1 MDLAHPSRSY
11 PPQRM
16 GVDEDRPYLGVRA
29 AYPGG
34 LVGDECDVLPDGGLA
49 ALVLIDGHHHRVADV
64 NPAAA
69 AAAAVQV
76 GCWHRG
82 HVAASCHGGLL

>member
-1 MDLAHPSRSY
+1 MK
-11 PPQRM
+11 
-16 GVDEDRPYLGVRA
+16 DRPYLGVRA

-69 AAAAVQV
+69 DAVQV
-76 GCWHRG
+76 GRWHRG